1 MARMAGTDMVNGILL
16 AGNLVFWGALFLCL
30 GRKGGAARGGGM
42 DPGTAGAAQAP
53 GSCGGDWAQRADRNG
68 GGPGFGGNAETARA
82 TVRATR
88 PCFAQALAELLEFA
102 VYGAGMIR
110 LADLV
115 LQGIA
120 GPGGENMAL
129 LAVRVLL
136 AESMLLLFP
145 LWRMSYRWKL
155 EENGISGRNHSHG
168 MGALAG
174 AAAGFPQGRMG
185 TVPEEG
191 EGILGMLLLL
201 GLTLQGWQEQDAVR
215 ALGRQAWLL
224 LLFFCYGYLRRRR
237 RLRWY
242 GNWNGMAGEAAQGC
256 GCSVPG
262 MPVAGYERSAAGIWT
277 EGYGKSA
284 MEPAPG
290 PYGRKAPGM
299 PPQGFARNTHQ
310 VRQMEYLRNVE
321 EQYQRTR
328 ELWHDLK
335 NHIKVLEILA
345 QEERFG
351 ELTDYLDSFRR
362 DVERRMV
369 PARTGCAPV
378 DALLGDKLYQA
389 KRQDVEMSL
398 QLCRLSQTGI
408 EAVDLCVI
416 LGNLLDNALEA
427 CARLEGHGRIGLRM
441 RQEESFY
448 YITVVNTSGEPYRE
462 GGSYVSG
469 KRGLDNRVG
478 HGLGLRSVERL
489 AHRYGG
495 QLAADYSD
503 GEFRVVVR
511 LEDKRE

>member
-1 MARMAGTDMVNGILL
+1 MARMAEMDMVNGILL

-30 GRKGGAARGGGM
+30 GRKGRAARGGDM
-42 DPGTAGAAQAP
+42 APGTAGAAQAP
-53 GSCGGDWAQRADRNG
+53 GSCGGDWGQGDGRNG
-68 GGPGFGGNAETARA
+68 GGPGFGGAAETMRA

-110 LADLV
+110 LADLI

-120 GPGGENMAL
+120 GPGGENRAL
-129 LAVRVLL
+129 LVVRVLL

-215 ALGRQAWLL
+215 ALGRQVWLL

-242 GNWNGMAGEAAQGC
+242 GRWNGMAGEAAQGC

-284 MEPAPG
+284 MESAPG

-351 ELTDYLDSFRR
+351 ELTEGCGAADGSRQDGLCPGGR
-362 DVERRMV
+362 
-369 PARTGCAPV
+369 PAGGQALSGKETGC
-378 DALLGDKLYQA
+378 GDVAAVVQA
-389 KRQDVEMSL
+389 VADRDRGGGSVRDIGEPSGQCS
-398 QLCRLSQTGI
+398 G
-408 EAVDLCVI
+408 
-416 LGNLLDNALEA
+416 
-427 CARLEGHGRIGLRM
+427 GLR
-441 RQEESFY
+441 
-448 YITVVNTSGEPYRE
+448 PA
-462 GGSYVSG
+462 GGPWADRAAHEAGGIVLLYNGSKYLRRALPGRG
-469 KRGLDNRVG
+469 KLCIRKAG
-478 HGLGLRSVERL
+478 
-489 AHRYGG
+489 A
-495 QLAADYSD
+495 
-503 GEFRVVVR
+503 
-511 LEDKRE
+511 

>member
-1 MARMAGTDMVNGILL
+1 MAEMDMVNGILL
-16 AGNLVFWGALFLCL
+16 AGNVVFWGALFLCL
-30 GRKGGAARGGGM
+30 GRKGRAARGGDM
-42 DPGTAGAAQAP
+42 APGTAGAAQAP
-53 GSCGGDWAQRADRNG
+53 GSCGGDWGQGDGRNG
-68 GGPGFGGNAETARA
+68 GGPGFGGAAETMRA

-110 LADLV
+110 LADLI

-120 GPGGENMAL
+120 GPGGENRAL
-129 LAVRVLL
+129 LVVRVLL

-215 ALGRQAWLL
+215 ALGRQVWLL

-242 GNWNGMAGEAAQGC
+242 GRWNGMAGEAAQGC

-284 MEPAPG
+284 MESAPG

-351 ELTDYLDSFRR
+351 ELADYLDSFRR
-362 DVERRMV
+362 DVERRMI

-378 DALLGDKLYQA
+378 DALLGDKLYLA
-389 KRQDVEMSL
+389 GRQGTELSL
-398 QLCRLSQTGI
+398 QLCQLSQTGI
-408 EAVDLCVI
+408 EAVDFCVI

-427 CARLEGHGRIGLRM
+427 CARLDGQGRIGLRM
-441 RQEESFY
+441 RREEEFY
-448 YITVVNTSGEPYRE
+448 YITVVNTSVEPRRE
-462 GGSYVSG
+462 GISYVSG
-469 KRGLDNRVG
+469 KRGRDNGVG
-478 HGLGLRSVERL
+478 HGLGLRSAERL

-495 QLAADYSD
+495 LLATDYSE

-511 LEDKRE
+511 LQDVGR